1 MTTIVVVVEAEIAES
16 RSVVEAGRDDTDE
29 KEERDGE
36 DKMWGNLVLRFTDIS
51 ISELQKTVDLFHP
64 V

>member
-51 ISELQKTVDLFHP
+51 ISELQETVDLFHP

>member
-1 MTTIVVVVEAEIAES
+1 MTTIVVVVESEIAES

>member
-1 MTTIVVVVEAEIAES
+1 MTTIVVVVESEIAES

-51 ISELQKTVDLFHP
+51 ISELQETVDLFHP